1 MNQQVNTR
9 ELILGI
15 LLEVNKE
22 GQYSHL
28 VIRSTL
34 EKYQYLEKQERAFI
48 TRVCEGTLEY
58 KLRLDYILNRF
69 STVPAEKMKPVIRE
83 LLRSSVYQILYMD
96 SVPDSA
102 VCNEAVKLARKKG
115 FYNLTGFVNGVLRKI
130 AREYG
135 SIRFPGKEE
144 PEEYL
149 SVIYSMPKWLVQRFL
164 EQYGFEKTEKM
175 LEAFLKEKPTTI
187 RIREYLV
194 EKEAVLESLKS
205 QKVTVEKAPYVENA
219 YYVKDYD
226 YLPALDAF
234 RVGSIQVQDVSSML
248 VGDIAAPKEGDY
260 VIDLCA
266 APGGKTLCI
275 ADKLKGTGRVDARDI
290 SRTKTDYIR
299 ENAIRQNFLN
309 VVVTE
314 KDATQL
320 DSDSLE
326 KADIVLADVPCSGL
340 GVMGRKTDI
349 KYKLNPAK
357 IQELAGLQREI
368 LEQASTYVKPGG
380 TLIYS
385 TCTIGK
391 EENQDNVEWFL
402 EHYPYELESLDPY
415 LCEELR
421 SETTKK
427 GYLQLL
433 PGVHK
438 CDGFFIA
445 RLRGKQN
452 GTNRY

>member
-1 MNQQVNTR
+1 MNHQVNTR

-48 TRVCEGTLEY
+48 SRVCEGTLEY
-58 KLRLDYILNRF
+58 KIRLDYILNQF
-69 STVPAEKMKPVIRE
+69 STVPAEKMKPVVRE

-135 SIRFPGKEE
+135 SIRFPGKDQ

-175 LEAFLKEKPTTI
+175 LESFLKEKPTTI

-194 EKEAVLESLKS
+194 DKKAVLESLER
-205 QKVTVEKAPYVENA
+205 QQVTVEKAPYIENA
-219 YYVKDYD
+219 YYLKNYD
-226 YLPALDAF
+226 YLPALEAF
-234 RVGSIQVQDVSSML
+234 RMGTVQVQDVSSML
-248 VGDIAAPKEGDY
+248 VGDIADPNEGDY

-290 SRTKTDYIR
+290 SRSKTDLIR
-299 ENAIRQNFLN
+299 ENAIRQSFLN

-314 KDATQL
+314 KDASQL

-326 KADIVLADVPCSGL
+326 KADILIADVPCSGL

-349 KYKLNPAK
+349 KYKMNPAK
-357 IQELAGLQREI
+357 IQELAGLQRLI

-385 TCTIGK
+385 TCTITN
-391 EENQDNVEWFL
+391 EENLDNVKWFT
-402 EHYPYELESLDPY
+402 EHFPYELESLDPY
-415 LCEELR
+415 LCKELQ
-421 SETTKK
+421 SETTSK

-433 PGVHK
+433 PGVHQ

-445 RLRGKQN
+445 RMKRKTEWN
-452 GTNRY
+452 A

>member
-58 KLRLDYILNRF
+58 KLRLDYILNQF

-402 EHYPYELESLDPY
+402 ENYPYELESLDPY

-445 RLRGKQN
+445 RLKRKTEWN
-452 GTNRY
+452 E

>member
-1 MNQQVNTR
+1 
-9 ELILGI
+9 
-15 LLEVNKE
+15 
-22 GQYSHL
+22 
-28 VIRSTL
+28 
-34 EKYQYLEKQERAFI
+34 
-48 TRVCEGTLEY
+48 
-58 KLRLDYILNRF
+58 
-69 STVPAEKMKPVIRE
+69 MKPVIRE

-445 RLRGKQN
+445 RLKRKTEWN
-452 GTNRY
+452 K

>member
-1 MNQQVNTR
+1 MSQQINTR

-69 STVPAEKMKPVIRE
+69 STVPVEKMKPVIRE

-149 SVIYSMPKWLVQRFL
+149 SVMYSMPKWLVQRFL
-164 EQYGFEKTEKM
+164 KQYGFEKTEKM
-175 LEAFLKEKPTTI
+175 LEAFLEEKPTTV
-187 RIREYLV
+187 RIREHLV
-194 EKEAVLESLKS
+194 DKEAVLESLKS

-219 YYVKDYD
+219 YYLKNYD

-248 VGDIAAPKEGDY
+248 VGEIAAPKEGDY

-320 DSDSLE
+320 DSESLE

-357 IQELAGLQREI
+357 IQELAGIQRKI

-391 EENQDNVEWFL
+391 EENQDNIEWFL
-402 EHYPYELESLDPY
+402 EHYPYELESLDSY
-415 LCEELR
+415 LCEELK

-433 PGVHK
+433 PGVHQ

-445 RLRGKQN
+445 RLKRKTEWNQ
-452 GTNRY
+452 

>member
-1 MNQQVNTR
+1 MNHQVNTR

-48 TRVCEGTLEY
+48 SRVCEGTLEY
-58 KLRLDYILNRF
+58 KIRLDYILNQF

-83 LLRSSVYQILYMD
+83 LLSSSVYQILYMD

-135 SIRFPGKEE
+135 SIRFPGKDQ

-175 LEAFLKEKPTTI
+175 LESFLKEKPTTI

-194 EKEAVLESLKS
+194 DKKAVLESLER
-205 QKVTVEKAPYVENA
+205 QQVTVEKAPYIENA
-219 YYVKDYD
+219 YYLKNYD
-226 YLPALDAF
+226 YLPALEAF
-234 RVGSIQVQDVSSML
+234 RMGTVQVQDVSSML
-248 VGDIAAPKEGDY
+248 VGDIADPNEGDY

-290 SRTKTDYIR
+290 SRSKTDLIR
-299 ENAIRQNFLN
+299 ENAIRQSFLN

-314 KDATQL
+314 KDASQL

-326 KADIVLADVPCSGL
+326 KADILIADVPCSGL

-349 KYKLNPAK
+349 KYKMNPAK
-357 IQELAGLQREI
+357 IQELAGLQRLI

-385 TCTIGK
+385 TCTITN
-391 EENQDNVEWFL
+391 EENLDNVKWFT
-402 EHYPYELESLDPY
+402 EHFPYELESLDPY
-415 LCEELR
+415 LCKELQ
-421 SETTKK
+421 SETTSK

-433 PGVHK
+433 PGVHQ

-445 RLRGKQN
+445 RMKRKTEWN
-452 GTNRY
+452 A

>member
-1 MNQQVNTR
+1 MNHQVNTR

-58 KLRLDYILNRF
+58 KIRLDYILNQF

-135 SIRFPGKEE
+135 SIRFPGKDQ

-175 LEAFLKEKPTTI
+175 LESFLKEKPTTI

-194 EKEAVLESLKS
+194 DKKAVLESLER
-205 QKVTVEKAPYVENA
+205 QQVTVEKAPYIENA
-219 YYVKDYD
+219 YYLKNYD
-226 YLPALDAF
+226 YLPALEAF
-234 RVGSIQVQDVSSML
+234 RMGTVQVQDVSSML
-248 VGDIAAPKEGDY
+248 VGDIADPKEGDY

-290 SRTKTDYIR
+290 SRSKTDLIR
-299 ENAIRQNFLN
+299 ENAIRQSFLN
-309 VVVTE
+309 VVVSE
-314 KDATQL
+314 KDASQL

-326 KADIVLADVPCSGL
+326 KADILIADVPCSGL

-349 KYKLNPAK
+349 KYKMNPAK
-357 IQELAGLQREI
+357 IQELAGLQRQI

-385 TCTIGK
+385 TCTITN
-391 EENQDNVEWFL
+391 EENLDNVKWFT
-402 EHYPYELESLDPY
+402 EHFPYELESLDPY
-415 LCEELR
+415 LCKELQ
-421 SETTKK
+421 SETTSK

-433 PGVHK
+433 PGVHQ

-445 RLRGKQN
+445 RMKRKTEWN
-452 GTNRY
+452 A

>member
-1 MNQQVNTR
+1 MNHQVNTR

-48 TRVCEGTLEY
+48 SRVCEGTLEY
-58 KLRLDYILNRF
+58 KIRLDYILNQF
-69 STVPAEKMKPVIRE
+69 STVPAKKMKPVIRE

-135 SIRFPGKEE
+135 SIRFPGKDQ

-164 EQYGFEKTEKM
+164 KQYGFEKTEKM
-175 LEAFLKEKPTTI
+175 LESFLKEKPTTI

-194 EKEAVLESLKS
+194 DKKAVLESLER
-205 QKVTVEKAPYVENA
+205 QQVTVEKAPYIENA
-219 YYVKDYD
+219 YYLKNYD
-226 YLPALDAF
+226 YLPALEAF
-234 RVGSIQVQDVSSML
+234 RMGTVQVQDVSSML
-248 VGDIAAPKEGDY
+248 VGDIADPNEGDY

-290 SRTKTDYIR
+290 SRSKTDLIR
-299 ENAIRQNFLN
+299 ENAIRQSFLN

-314 KDATQL
+314 KDASQL

-326 KADIVLADVPCSGL
+326 KADILIADVPCSGL

-349 KYKLNPAK
+349 KYKMNPAK
-357 IQELAGLQREI
+357 IQELAGLQRLI

-385 TCTIGK
+385 TCTITN
-391 EENQDNVEWFL
+391 EENLDNVKWFT
-402 EHYPYELESLDPY
+402 EHFPYELESLDPY
-415 LCEELR
+415 LCKELQ
-421 SETTKK
+421 SETTSK

-433 PGVHK
+433 PGVHQ

-445 RLRGKQN
+445 RMKRKTEWN
-452 GTNRY
+452 A

>member
-58 KLRLDYILNRF
+58 KLRLDYILNQF

-205 QKVTVEKAPYVENA
+205 QKVTVEKAPYVGNA

-309 VVVTE
+309 VVITE

-402 EHYPYELESLDPY
+402 ENYPYELESLDPY

-445 RLRGKQN
+445 RLKRKTEWN
-452 GTNRY
+452 K

>member
-1 MNQQVNTR
+1 MSQQVNTR

-58 KLRLDYILNRF
+58 KLRLDYILNQF
-69 STVPAEKMKPVIRE
+69 ATVPAEKMKPVIRE

-115 FYNLTGFVNGVLRKI
+115 FYNLTGFVNGVLRKV

-187 RIREYLV
+187 RIREHLV

-219 YYVKDYD
+219 YYLKDYD
-226 YLPALDAF
+226 YLPVLDAF

-248 VGDIAAPKEGDY
+248 VGEIADPKEGDY

-320 DSDSLE
+320 DSESLE

-340 GVMGRKTDI
+340 GVIGRKTDI

-385 TCTIGK
+385 TCTIGR

-402 EHYPYELESLDPY
+402 ERYPYELESLDPY
-415 LCEELR
+415 LCEELK
-421 SETTKK
+421 SETTRK

-433 PGVHK
+433 PGVHQ

-445 RLRGKQN
+445 RLKRKTEWN
-452 GTNRY
+452 E

>member
-1 MNQQVNTR
+1 MNHQVNTR

-58 KLRLDYILNRF
+58 KIRLDYILNQF

-135 SIRFPGKEE
+135 SIRFPGKDQ

-175 LEAFLKEKPTTI
+175 LESFLKEKPTTI

-194 EKEAVLESLKS
+194 DKKAVLESLER
-205 QKVTVEKAPYVENA
+205 QQVTVEKAPYIENA
-219 YYVKDYD
+219 YYLKNYD
-226 YLPALDAF
+226 YLPALEAF
-234 RVGSIQVQDVSSML
+234 RMGTVQVQDVSSML
-248 VGDIAAPKEGDY
+248 VGDIADPNEGDY

-290 SRTKTDYIR
+290 SRSKTDLIR
-299 ENAIRQNFLN
+299 ENAIRQSFLN

-314 KDATQL
+314 KDASQL

-326 KADIVLADVPCSGL
+326 KADILIADVPCSGL

-349 KYKLNPAK
+349 KYKMNPAK
-357 IQELAGLQREI
+357 IQELAGLQRLI

-385 TCTIGK
+385 TCTITN
-391 EENQDNVEWFL
+391 EENLDNVKWFT
-402 EHYPYELESLDPY
+402 EHFPYELESLDPY
-415 LCEELR
+415 LCKELQ
-421 SETTKK
+421 SETTAK

-433 PGVHK
+433 PGVHQ

-445 RLRGKQN
+445 RMKRKTEWN
-452 GTNRY
+452 A

>member
-445 RLRGKQN
+445 RLKRK
-452 GTNRY
+452 TEWHK

>member
-28 VIRSTL
+28 VIRSIL

-58 KLRLDYILNRF
+58 KIRLDYILNQF

-135 SIRFPGKEE
+135 SIRFPGKDQ
-144 PEEYL
+144 PQEYL
-149 SVIYSMPKWLVQRFL
+149 SVIYSMPKWIVQRFL
-164 EQYGFEKTEKM
+164 EEYGFEKTEKM
-175 LEAFLKEKPTTI
+175 LESFLKEKPTTI

-194 EKEAVLESLKS
+194 EKETVLESLEK
-205 QKVTVEKAPYVENA
+205 QKVTVEKAPYIENA
-219 YYVKDYD
+219 YYLKHYD

-234 RVGSIQVQDVSSML
+234 RMGTIQVQDVSSML

-290 SRTKTDYIR
+290 SRSKTDLIR

-309 VVVTE
+309 VVVSE
-314 KDATQL
+314 KDASQL

-326 KADIVLADVPCSGL
+326 KADILIADVPCSGL

-349 KYKLNPAK
+349 KYKMNQAR
-357 IQELAGLQREI
+357 IQELAGLQRQI

-385 TCTIGK
+385 TCTITN
-391 EENQDNVEWFL
+391 EENLDNVKWFT
-402 EHYPYELESLDPY
+402 EHFPYELESLDPY
-415 LCEELR
+415 LCEELQG
-421 SETTKK
+421 ETTAK

-433 PGVHK
+433 PGVHQS
-438 CDGFFIA
+438 DGFFIA
-445 RLRGKQN
+445 RMKRKKEWN
-452 GTNRY
+452 A

>member
-1 MNQQVNTR
+1 MNHQVNTR

-58 KLRLDYILNRF
+58 KIRLDYILNQF

-135 SIRFPGKEE
+135 SIRFPGKDQ

-175 LEAFLKEKPTTI
+175 LESFLKEKPTTI

-194 EKEAVLESLKS
+194 DKKAVLESLER
-205 QKVTVEKAPYVENA
+205 QQVTVEKAPYIENA
-219 YYVKDYD
+219 YYLKNYD
-226 YLPALDAF
+226 YLPALEAF
-234 RVGSIQVQDVSSML
+234 RMGTVQVQDVSSML
-248 VGDIAAPKEGDY
+248 VGDIADPKEGDY

-290 SRTKTDYIR
+290 SRSKTDLIR
-299 ENAIRQNFLN
+299 ENAIRQSFLN

-314 KDATQL
+314 KDASQL

-326 KADIVLADVPCSGL
+326 KADILIADVPCSGL

-349 KYKLNPAK
+349 KYKMNPAK
-357 IQELAGLQREI
+357 IQELAGLQRQI

-385 TCTIGK
+385 TCTITN
-391 EENQDNVEWFL
+391 EENLDNVKWFT
-402 EHYPYELESLDPY
+402 EHFPYELESLDPY
-415 LCEELR
+415 LCKELQ
-421 SETTKK
+421 SETTAK

-433 PGVHK
+433 PGVHQ

-445 RLRGKQN
+445 RMKRKTEWN
-452 GTNRY
+452 A

>member
-1 MNQQVNTR
+1 MNHQVNTR

-34 EKYQYLEKQERAFI
+34 EKYQYMEKQERAFI

-58 KLRLDYILNRF
+58 KIRLDYILNQF

-135 SIRFPGKEE
+135 SIRFPGKDQ
-144 PEEYL
+144 PEEYF

-175 LEAFLKEKPTTI
+175 LESFLKEKPTTI

-194 EKEAVLESLKS
+194 DKRAVLESLER
-205 QKVTVEKAPYVENA
+205 QKVTVEKAPYIENA
-219 YYVKDYD
+219 YYLKNYD
-226 YLPALDAF
+226 YLPALEAF
-234 RVGSIQVQDVSSML
+234 RMGTVQVQDVSSML
-248 VGDIAAPKEGDY
+248 VGDIADPKEGDY

-290 SRTKTDYIR
+290 SRSKTDLIR
-299 ENAIRQNFLN
+299 ENAIRQSFLN
-309 VVVTE
+309 VVVSE
-314 KDATQL
+314 KDASQL

-326 KADIVLADVPCSGL
+326 KADILIADVPCSGL

-349 KYKLNPAK
+349 KYKMNPAK
-357 IQELAGLQREI
+357 IQELAGLQRQI

-385 TCTIGK
+385 TCTITN
-391 EENQDNVEWFL
+391 EENLDNVKWFT
-402 EHYPYELESLDPY
+402 EHFPYELESLDPY
-415 LCEELR
+415 LCKELQ
-421 SETTKK
+421 SETTAK

-433 PGVHK
+433 PGVHQ

-445 RLRGKQN
+445 RMKRKTEWN
-452 GTNRY
+452 A

>member
-1 MNQQVNTR
+1 M
-9 ELILGI
+9 
-15 LLEVNKE
+15 
-22 GQYSHL
+22 
-28 VIRSTL
+28 IRSTL

-58 KLRLDYILNRF
+58 KIRLDYILNQF

-135 SIRFPGKEE
+135 SIRFPGKDQ
-144 PEEYL
+144 PQEYL
-149 SVIYSMPKWLVQRFL
+149 SVIYSMPKWIVQRFL
-164 EQYGFEKTEKM
+164 EEYGFEKTEKM
-175 LEAFLKEKPTTI
+175 LESFLKEKPTTI

-194 EKEAVLESLKS
+194 EKETVLESLEK
-205 QKVTVEKAPYVENA
+205 QKVTVEKAPYIENA
-219 YYVKDYD
+219 YYLKHYD

-234 RVGSIQVQDVSSML
+234 RMGTIQVQDVSSML

-290 SRTKTDYIR
+290 SRSKTDLIR

-309 VVVTE
+309 VVVSE
-314 KDATQL
+314 KDASQL

-326 KADIVLADVPCSGL
+326 KADILIADVPCSGL

-349 KYKLNPAK
+349 KYKMNQAR
-357 IQELAGLQREI
+357 IQELAGLQRQI

-385 TCTIGK
+385 TCTITN
-391 EENQDNVEWFL
+391 EENLDNVKWFT
-402 EHYPYELESLDPY
+402 EHFPYELESLDPY
-415 LCEELR
+415 LCEELQG
-421 SETTKK
+421 ETTAK

-433 PGVHK
+433 PGVHQS
-438 CDGFFIA
+438 DGFFIA
-445 RLRGKQN
+445 RMKRKKEWN
-452 GTNRY
+452 A

>member
-58 KLRLDYILNRF
+58 KIRLDYILNQF

-135 SIRFPGKEE
+135 SIRFPGKDQ
-144 PEEYL
+144 PQEYL
-149 SVIYSMPKWLVQRFL
+149 SVIYSMPKWIVQRFL
-164 EQYGFEKTEKM
+164 EEYGFEKTEKM
-175 LEAFLKEKPTTI
+175 LESFLKEKPTTI

-194 EKEAVLESLKS
+194 EKETVLESLEK
-205 QKVTVEKAPYVENA
+205 QKVTVEKAPYIENA
-219 YYVKDYD
+219 YYLKHYD

-234 RVGSIQVQDVSSML
+234 RMGTIQVQDVSSML

-290 SRTKTDYIR
+290 SRSKTDLIR

-309 VVVTE
+309 VVVSE
-314 KDATQL
+314 KDASQL

-326 KADIVLADVPCSGL
+326 KADILIADVPCSGL

-349 KYKLNPAK
+349 KYKMNQAR
-357 IQELAGLQREI
+357 IQELAGLQRQI
-368 LEQASTYVKPGG
+368 LEQSSTYVKPGG

-385 TCTIGK
+385 TCTITN
-391 EENQDNVEWFL
+391 EENLDNVKWFT
-402 EHYPYELESLDPY
+402 EHFPYELESLDPY
-415 LCEELR
+415 LCEELQG
-421 SETTKK
+421 ETTAK

-433 PGVHK
+433 PGVHQS
-438 CDGFFIA
+438 DGFFIA
-445 RLRGKQN
+445 RMKRKKEWN
-452 GTNRY
+452 A

>member
-1 MNQQVNTR
+1 MNHQVNTR

-48 TRVCEGTLEY
+48 SRVCEGTLEY
-58 KLRLDYILNRF
+58 KIRLDYILNQF
-69 STVPAEKMKPVIRE
+69 STVPAEKMKPVVRE

-135 SIRFPGKEE
+135 SIRFPGKDQ

-175 LEAFLKEKPTTI
+175 LESFLKEKPTTI

-194 EKEAVLESLKS
+194 DKKAVLESLER
-205 QKVTVEKAPYVENA
+205 QQVTVEKAPYIENA
-219 YYVKDYD
+219 YYLKNYD
-226 YLPALDAF
+226 YLPALEAF
-234 RVGSIQVQDVSSML
+234 RMGTVQVQDVSSML
-248 VGDIAAPKEGDY
+248 VGDIADPNEGDY

-290 SRTKTDYIR
+290 SRSKTDLIR
-299 ENAIRQNFLN
+299 ENAIRQSFLN

-314 KDATQL
+314 KDASQL

-326 KADIVLADVPCSGL
+326 KADILIADVPCSGL

-349 KYKLNPAK
+349 KYKMNPAK
-357 IQELAGLQREI
+357 IQELAGLQRLI

-385 TCTIGK
+385 TCTITN
-391 EENQDNVEWFL
+391 EENLDNVKWFT
-402 EHYPYELESLDPY
+402 EHFPYELESLDPY
-415 LCEELR
+415 LCKELQ
-421 SETTKK
+421 SETTSK

-433 PGVHK
+433 PGVHQ

-445 RLRGKQN
+445 RMKRKTERN
-452 GTNRY
+452 A

>member
-1 MNQQVNTR
+1 MNHQVNTR

-48 TRVCEGTLEY
+48 SRVCEGTLEY
-58 KLRLDYILNRF
+58 KIRLDYILNQF
-69 STVPAEKMKPVIRE
+69 STVPAERMKPVIRE

-135 SIRFPGKEE
+135 SIRFPGKDQ

-175 LEAFLKEKPTTI
+175 LESFLKEKPTTI

-194 EKEAVLESLKS
+194 DKKAVLESLER
-205 QKVTVEKAPYVENA
+205 QQVTVEKAPYIENA
-219 YYVKDYD
+219 YYLKNYD
-226 YLPALDAF
+226 YLPALEAF
-234 RVGSIQVQDVSSML
+234 RMGTVQVQDVSSML
-248 VGDIAAPKEGDY
+248 VGDIADPKEGDY

-290 SRTKTDYIR
+290 SRSKTDLIR
-299 ENAIRQNFLN
+299 ENAIRQSFLN
-309 VVVTE
+309 VVVSE
-314 KDATQL
+314 KDASQL

-326 KADIVLADVPCSGL
+326 KADILIADVPCSGL

-349 KYKLNPAK
+349 KYKMNPAK
-357 IQELAGLQREI
+357 IQELAGLQRQI

-385 TCTIGK
+385 TCTITN
-391 EENQDNVEWFL
+391 EENLDNVKWFT
-402 EHYPYELESLDPY
+402 EHFPYELESLDPY
-415 LCEELR
+415 LCKELQ
-421 SETTKK
+421 SETTAK

-433 PGVHK
+433 PGVHQ

-445 RLRGKQN
+445 RMKRKTEWN
-452 GTNRY
+452 A

>member
-1 MNQQVNTR
+1 MNHQVNTR

-48 TRVCEGTLEY
+48 SRVCEGTLEY
-58 KLRLDYILNRF
+58 KIRLDYILNQF

-83 LLRSSVYQILYMD
+83 LLRSSVYQVLYMD

-135 SIRFPGKEE
+135 SIRFPGKDQ

-175 LEAFLKEKPTTI
+175 LESFLKEKPTTI

-194 EKEAVLESLKS
+194 DKKAVLESLER
-205 QKVTVEKAPYVENA
+205 QQVTVEKAPYIENA
-219 YYVKDYD
+219 YYLKNYD
-226 YLPALDAF
+226 YLPALEAF
-234 RVGSIQVQDVSSML
+234 RMGTVQVQDVSSML
-248 VGDIAAPKEGDY
+248 VGDIADPNEGDY

-290 SRTKTDYIR
+290 SRSKTDLIR
-299 ENAIRQNFLN
+299 ENAIRQSFLN

-314 KDATQL
+314 KDASQL

-326 KADIVLADVPCSGL
+326 KADILIADVPCSGL

-349 KYKLNPAK
+349 KYKMNPAK
-357 IQELAGLQREI
+357 IQELAGLQRLI

-385 TCTIGK
+385 TCTITN
-391 EENQDNVEWFL
+391 EENLDNVKWFT
-402 EHYPYELESLDPY
+402 EHFPYELESLDPY
-415 LCEELR
+415 LCKELQ
-421 SETTKK
+421 SETTSK

-433 PGVHK
+433 PGVHQ

-445 RLRGKQN
+445 RMKRKTEWN
-452 GTNRY
+452 A

>member
-1 MNQQVNTR
+1 MNHQVNTR

-58 KLRLDYILNRF
+58 KIRLDYILNQF

-83 LLRSSVYQILYMD
+83 LLRSSLYQILYMD

-135 SIRFPGKEE
+135 SIRFPGKDQ

-175 LEAFLKEKPTTI
+175 LESFLKEKPTTI

-194 EKEAVLESLKS
+194 DKKAVLESLER
-205 QKVTVEKAPYVENA
+205 QQVTVEKAPYIENA
-219 YYVKDYD
+219 YYLKNYD
-226 YLPALDAF
+226 YLPALEAF
-234 RVGSIQVQDVSSML
+234 RMGTVQVQDVSSML
-248 VGDIAAPKEGDY
+248 VGDIADPKEGDY

-290 SRTKTDYIR
+290 SRSKTDLIR
-299 ENAIRQNFLN
+299 ENAIRQSFLN
-309 VVVTE
+309 VVVSE
-314 KDATQL
+314 KDASQL

-326 KADIVLADVPCSGL
+326 KADILIADVPCSGL

-349 KYKLNPAK
+349 KYKMNPAK
-357 IQELAGLQREI
+357 IQELAGLQRQI

-385 TCTIGK
+385 TCTITN
-391 EENQDNVEWFL
+391 EENLDNVKWFT
-402 EHYPYELESLDPY
+402 EHFPYELESLDPY
-415 LCEELR
+415 LCKELQ
-421 SETTKK
+421 SETTAK

-433 PGVHK
+433 PGVHQ

-445 RLRGKQN
+445 RMKRKTEWN
-452 GTNRY
+452 A

>member
-1 MNQQVNTR
+1 MNHQVNTR

-58 KLRLDYILNRF
+58 KIRLDYILNQF

-135 SIRFPGKEE
+135 SIRFPGKDQ

-149 SVIYSMPKWLVQRFL
+149 SVIYSMPRWLVQRFL

-175 LEAFLKEKPTTI
+175 LESFLKEKPTTI

-194 EKEAVLESLKS
+194 DKKAVLESLER
-205 QKVTVEKAPYVENA
+205 QQVTVEKAPYIENA
-219 YYVKDYD
+219 YYLKNYD
-226 YLPALDAF
+226 YLPALEAF
-234 RVGSIQVQDVSSML
+234 RMGTVQVQDVSSML
-248 VGDIAAPKEGDY
+248 VGDIADPKEGDY

-290 SRTKTDYIR
+290 SRSKTDLIR
-299 ENAIRQNFLN
+299 ENAIRQSFLN
-309 VVVTE
+309 VVVSE
-314 KDATQL
+314 KDASQL

-326 KADIVLADVPCSGL
+326 KADILIADVPCSGL

-349 KYKLNPAK
+349 KYKMNPAK
-357 IQELAGLQREI
+357 IQELAGLQRQI

-385 TCTIGK
+385 TCTITN
-391 EENQDNVEWFL
+391 EENLDNVKWFT
-402 EHYPYELESLDPY
+402 EHFPYELESLDPY
-415 LCEELR
+415 LCKELQ
-421 SETTKK
+421 SETTAK

-433 PGVHK
+433 PGVHQ

-445 RLRGKQN
+445 RMKRKTEWN
-452 GTNRY
+452 A

>member
-1 MNQQVNTR
+1 MNHQVNTR

-48 TRVCEGTLEY
+48 SRVCEGTLEY
-58 KLRLDYILNRF
+58 KIRLDYILNQF

-83 LLRSSVYQILYMD
+83 LLRSSVYQVLYMD

-135 SIRFPGKEE
+135 SIRFPGKDQ

-164 EQYGFEKTEKM
+164 EQHGFEKTEKM
-175 LEAFLKEKPTTI
+175 LESFLKEKPTTI

-194 EKEAVLESLKS
+194 DKKAVLESLER
-205 QKVTVEKAPYVENA
+205 QQVTVEKAPYIENA
-219 YYVKDYD
+219 YYLKNYD
-226 YLPALDAF
+226 YLPALEAF
-234 RVGSIQVQDVSSML
+234 RMGTVQVQDVSSML
-248 VGDIAAPKEGDY
+248 VGDIADPNEGDY

-290 SRTKTDYIR
+290 SRSKTDLIR
-299 ENAIRQNFLN
+299 ENAIRQSFLN

-314 KDATQL
+314 KDASQL

-326 KADIVLADVPCSGL
+326 KADILIADVPCSGL

-349 KYKLNPAK
+349 KYKMNPAK
-357 IQELAGLQREI
+357 IQELAGLQRLI

-385 TCTIGK
+385 TCTITN
-391 EENQDNVEWFL
+391 EENLDNVKWFT
-402 EHYPYELESLDPY
+402 EHFPYELESLDPY
-415 LCEELR
+415 LCKELQ
-421 SETTKK
+421 SETTSK

-433 PGVHK
+433 PGVHQ

-445 RLRGKQN
+445 RMKRKTEWN
-452 GTNRY
+452 A